1 MANPFSAFLM
11 SPMMSFEGQE
21 DGERVVL
28 LLRAHLVTL
37 VPALLLIIFLVF
49 VPFLVPSILSLL
61 AVDLAGV
68 LTSGQTFLIG
78 LFWYLLVFAYAFYR
92 FIFWYFNIYL
102 VTNERIVDFDFR
114 GLLHKETSYA
124 NLSQIQDITPKTI
137 GFFGT
142 LFHYGD
148 IFLQTAGTK
157 REFEFHHVPRL
168 NEAVSK
174 ILEERRKEEAE
185 APGEVA

>member
-1 MANPFSAFLM
+1 MANPLAAFLVT
-11 SPMMSFEGQE
+11 PVMSFEGQE

-37 VPALLLIIFLVF
+37 VPALLLVIFLVF
-49 VPFLVPSILSLL
+49 VPFLFPSILSLL
-61 AVDLAGV
+61 EVNLTGV
-68 LTSGQTFLIG
+68 WTALQTFLVV
-78 LFWYLLVFAYAFYR
+78 LFWYLLVFAYAFYK

-124 NLSQIQDITPKTI
+124 NLAQIQDITPKTI

-142 LFHYGD
+142 FFHYGD
-148 IFLQTAGTK
+148 IFVQTAGTVP
-157 REFEFHHVPRL
+157 EIEFHHVPRP
-168 NEAVSK
+168 NEVVKK
-174 ILEERRKEEAE
+174 ILEERRREEGE
-185 APGEVA
+185 APGEIA

>member
-1 MANPFSAFLM
+1 MANPFSAFLV
-11 SPMMSFEGQE
+11 SPAGVSFEGQE
-21 DGERVVL
+21 TGERVVL

-37 VPALLLIIFLVF
+37 APALLLIIFLVF
-49 VPFLVPSILSLL
+49 VPFLAPPILSLL
-61 AVDLAGV
+61 AVGASV
-68 LTSGQTFLIG
+68 LTSLQTFLIV
-78 LFWYLLVFAYAFYR
+78 LFWYLIVFAYAFYK

-124 NLSQIQDITPKTI
+124 NLLQIQDITPKTI

-142 LFHYGD
+142 FFHYGD
-148 IFLQTAGTK
+148 IYVQTAAA
-157 REFEFHHVPRL
+157 RPEFEFHHVPRP
-168 NEAVSK
+168 NEAVGK